1 MAVSPASVK
10 GDAISLGITPLRGA
24 FDETLRLVMKLVMK
38 RRLRRSATVQSR
50 GRSLGLPTPNTAGPR
65 PGRRG
70 EPPAGARAGQDR
82 SCLVPRVVARRPR
95 KPKLSLSRD
104 AEDARYEYLPV
115 RVPLSC

>member
-50 GRSLGLPTPNTAGPR
+50 GRSLGLPTPNTSTNTAGPR

-70 EPPAGARAGQDR
+70 EPLAGARAGQDR

-95 KPKLSLSRD
+95 NL
-104 AEDARYEYLPV
+104 A
-115 RVPLSC
+115 